1 MGSNGDTFPWHLGV
15 YDAHCHPTD
24 VMSSLET
31 IPRMKARA
39 LVVMATRAQ
48 DQDLVAEA
56 AHCLRDAT
64 SLNLDSQ
71 DSICRVIPSF
81 GWHPWFSHQ
90 IYDDL
95 ITHEVPPSKA
105 NHYHETIGLEQHDV
119 SFIDSLPEPRPLSA
133 YIASTRAYLE
143 RYPLA
148 LVGEIGLDRSFR
160 IPDSRDP
167 SQRVE
172 VDELLTPGTREGRR
186 LSHYRVNMEH
196 QRKILIAQLKLAGEK
211 HRAVSVHGVAA
222 HGMLFD
228 VLRGIWRTCEREVVG
243 RKARK
248 RREDMNSVEGHDE
261 DAPIAHQVS
270 PSPVCYPP
278 RICLHS
284 YSGPVDTLKQYL
296 HPSVPA
302 IIFFSFSRVINFST
316 PAASRTIE
324 VIKAIPPDRILIE
337 SDLHCAGERMDNL
350 LEEMARDL
358 CQIKNWAITEGVSQ
372 LGRNWRHFVLGTVPQ
387 GLAVPMSDV

>member
-1 MGSNGDTFPWHLGV
+1 MDLFPWHLGV

-24 VMSSLET
+24 TMSSLDN

-48 DQDLVAEA
+48 DQELVDEA
-56 AHCLRDAT
+56 AHELGNAI
-64 SLNLDSQ
+64 NLDSEIR
-71 DSICRVIPSF
+71 DSVCRVIPSF
-81 GWHPWFSHQ
+81 GWHPWFSHH

-95 ITHEVPPSKA
+95 ITHQVKPSKA
-105 NHYHETIGLEQHDV
+105 KHYQETIGLEQHNDC
-119 SFIDSLPEPRPLSA
+119 FIDNLPEPRPLSA
-133 YIASTRAYLE
+133 YITSTRAYLE

-160 IPDSRDP
+160 VPDSRATIHILDGDQ
-167 SQRVE
+167 S
-172 VDELLTPGTREGRR
+172 LTPGTRKGRR
-186 LSHYRVNMEH
+186 LSRYRVNIEH
-196 QRKILIAQLKLAGEK
+196 QQKILIAQLKLAGEM

-228 VLRGIWRTCEREVVG
+228 TLRGTWRNYERKSMG

-248 RREDMNSVEGHDE
+248 RRENTNITESHDE
-261 DAPIAHQVS
+261 DVPVAHLVS
-270 PSPVCYPP
+270 PSPISYPP

-296 HPSVPA
+296 HHSVPA
-302 IIFFSFSRVINFST
+302 IIFFSFSQVINFST
-316 PAASRTIE
+316 PAASKTVE

-337 SDLHCAGERMDNL
+337 SDLHCAGERMDDL
-350 LEEMARDL
+350 LEQMARSL
-358 CQIKNWAITEGVSQ
+358 CQIKNWSLTEGIIQ
-372 LGRNWRHFVLGTVPQ
+372 LGRNWQHFVLGTIPQ
-387 GLAVPMSDV
+387 D